1 MGLFKHR
8 NKQKPAVALGAGS
21 STPELAEWIRH
32 KLFRRK
38 RQGIQ
43 PDTAL
48 IASLTAG
55 CAAST
60 ASHDTGGPLQ
70 VPVGNC
76 DPQKDNGESS
86 ALPSLWD
93 RAYEALKIKDF
104 ELVEKY
110 EKLLSRELQ
119 DTGAS
124 LIRAYVT
131 AADPRVAT
139 GSQSNEPS
147 SKPDQASKNL
157 DETENQIDQDLQA
170 RRVQLDKI
178 AKDGLQRMDEGKTKY
193 HIAGQEYV
201 VQDQIA
207 QTAALVLWAKEWI
220 GKAIKVSP
228 EASMAFAGVCM
239 ILPVL
244 TRPIAADEANLD
256 GFTYVTTRMRYYIAL
271 EPLLQPRN
279 RDHSNATIIPGL
291 ISEFESNIM
300 DLYQHIL
307 EFQFRSVL
315 RFYRRRFGNFGRDLI
330 QHEGWVKLRTKIET
344 LETIVQ
350 KDSQQINTSS
360 SRQELENLNQKADKS
375 LETMHDILSVAENQL
390 HVAEQSLQVQ
400 KEIAKRML
408 SKDERKTLQLFRL
421 TKDEKDET
429 YEWYKNRVEDRVEG
443 TCQWFLQHDNFKNW
457 LRQDSGPLLVSA
469 DPGCGKSVLAKYLID
484 VELPRSSTICY
495 FFFKDQDQ
503 NTLKQAFCALLH
515 QLFTEKPSLIR
526 HAIPEYSNNGPD
538 FVKVTTSLWK
548 ILGNVAQDPETGPV
562 IFVLDALDECNE
574 SDFRD
579 LIRMLRQLFH
589 KDPRQ
594 LNETKFLVTSRPY
607 EHIVSEF
614 RELVDAFPHIHIP
627 GEESSETISQ
637 EVNLVIDSR
646 VEKLAKEKNLKADIK
661 NHLKQRL
668 LEIPHRT
675 YLWVYLVFDFLKSD
689 VFKKT
694 RKGID
699 STIDTLPESVNQA
712 YEGILSRSKD
722 QGIVRKVLSII
733 LVATRPLTLAEMNF
747 ALNFDAS
754 TRSLEELDLEAE
766 DDFEKSLRNWCG
778 LFVSIYHHKVYFLHQ
793 TAREFLL
800 PKLALSS
807 MPPSRWNGSITLQ
820 QGHLVLVE
828 ICVVYLD
835 VVLPDVPEANPKTD
849 SNIDYP
855 VFLDYS
861 ATYWPGH
868 FREGDI
874 GQDAI
879 VASLALRLCDPDI
892 KGFSIWTK
900 IYDQSVGYVR
910 RVAGIDRSLNV
921 ASILGLE
928 DIVKLQLARS
938 DINADSKNTVDGRTP
953 LSFAAQ
959 NGYLAIVKLLLVRD
973 VDPDSKDIYGGIPLS
988 LAAVE
993 EHEAIV
999 QLLLARDVD
1008 PDSKDT
1014 DGRTPLS
1021 FAASNG
1027 DEAII
1032 KLLLARDVDP
1042 DSKDTDGWTPLSFA
1056 ALNGHEAIL
1065 KLLLAKDVDPNSKDT
1080 NGRTPLS
1087 LAAMKGHEAIIK
1099 LLLAKGVDPNS
1110 KDTNGRTPLSIAA
1123 LNGHEAIIKLLL
1135 ARDVDPDSKDT
1146 NRRTPLSLAAEEGHE
1161 AIIKLLLARDVDPNS
1176 KDIRERSP
1184 LYFAIQRGHSAVV
1197 RQLLESGADADS
1209 IDNFRNTPLSLAVA
1223 QGREDIVELLLPR
1236 VANPNLKV
1244 FVGGR
1249 TQPLLSCAIARG
1261 DEGIVKLLLTRSD
1274 IDVESKDK
1282 FGITPLMLAKEGGHE
1297 RIIKLLEDHLGANPL

>member
-1 MGLFKHR
+1 MGTSGLSRTVAIEYHDNNTFHHAMDLFKHR
-8 NKQKPAVALGAGS
+8 NKQKPAVAVGAGS
-21 STPELAEWIRH
+21 STPELAERIRD
-32 KLFRRK
+32 KFRRK
-38 RQGIQ
+38 KQRIQ

-48 IASLTAG
+48 IASSTAG

-86 ALPSLWD
+86 TLPSLWD
-93 RAYEALKIKDF
+93 RAYEALRIKDF

-124 LIRAYVT
+124 HIRAYVT

-157 DETENQIDQDLQA
+157 DETENQINQDLQA

-207 QTAALVLWAKEWI
+207 QTAALVLWAKVWI

-279 RDHSNATIIPGL
+279 RDHSSASITPDL
-291 ISEFESNIM
+291 ISGFEFHIV

-307 EFQFRSVL
+307 EFQIRSVL

-330 QHEGWVKLRTKIET
+330 QHEDWVKLRTKIET
-344 LETIVQ
+344 LETIVRN
-350 KDSQQINTSS
+350 DSQQINTSS
-360 SRQELENLNQKADKS
+360 SRQELENLNQNAGKS
-375 LETMHDILSVAENQL
+375 LETMHDILSVAGKQL

-408 SKDERKTLQLFRL
+408 SKDEGTCLQHFRL

-443 TCQWFLQHDNFKNW
+443 TCQWFLQQDNFKNW

-526 HAIPEYSNNGPD
+526 HAMPDYSNNGPD
-538 FVKVTTSLWK
+538 FVKITTSLWK

-579 LIRMLRQLFH
+579 LIRMLKQLFH
-589 KDPRQ
+589 KDQRQ

-614 RELVDAFPHIHIP
+614 RELVEAFPHIHIP

-637 EVNLVIDSR
+637 EVNLVIESR
-646 VEKLAKEKNLKADIK
+646 VEKLAKEKNLKAEIK
-661 NHLKQRL
+661 DHLKQRL

-675 YLWVYLVFDFLKSD
+675 YLWVYLVFDFLRSE

-722 QGIVRKVLSII
+722 QGIVRKALSII
-733 LVATRPLTLAEMNF
+733 LVAKRPLTLAEMNV
-747 ALNFDAS
+747 ALNVDAS
-754 TRSLEELDLEAE
+754 TRSLEDLDLEAE

-800 PKLALSS
+800 PKLAVSS
-807 MPPSRWNGSITLQ
+807 MPHSRWNGSITLQ
-820 QGHLVLVE
+820 QGHFVLAE
-828 ICVVYLD
+828 ICVVYLEA
-835 VVLPDVPEANPKTD
+835 VLPDVPEASPETD

-855 VFLDYS
+855 VFLNYS

-879 VASLALRLCDPDI
+879 VASLALRLCDPHI
-892 KGFSIWTK
+892 KGFSIWSEF
-900 IYDQSVGYVR
+900 YDQSPECFIEDIGLV
-910 RVAGIDRSLNV
+910 DRGCNI

-928 DIVKLQLARS
+928 AVVKLLLARS
-938 DINADSKNTVDGRTP
+938 DINIDSKDTLNGRTPLSCAAMYGHTTIVKLFLARSDVDPDSKDDYERTP

-959 NGYLAIVKLLLVRD
+959 EGHLAIIELLLARDADPDSKDTGGWTPLFFAAWNGYLAIVKLLLERD
-973 VDPDSKDIYGGIPLS
+973 
-988 LAAVE
+988 A
-993 EHEAIV
+993 
-999 QLLLARDVD
+999 
-1008 PDSKDT
+1008 
-1014 DGRTPLS
+1014 
-1021 FAASNG
+1021 
-1027 DEAII
+1027 
-1032 KLLLARDVDP
+1032 
-1042 DSKDTDGWTPLSFA
+1042 
-1056 ALNGHEAIL
+1056 
-1065 KLLLAKDVDPNSKDT
+1065 DPNST
-1080 NGRTPLS
+1080 
-1087 LAAMKGHEAIIK
+1087 
-1099 LLLAKGVDPNS
+1099 
-1110 KDTNGRTPLSIAA
+1110 
-1123 LNGHEAIIKLLL
+1123 
-1135 ARDVDPDSKDT
+1135 
-1146 NRRTPLSLAAEEGHE
+1146 
-1161 AIIKLLLARDVDPNS
+1161 
-1176 KDIRERSP
+1176 
-1184 LYFAIQRGHSAVV
+1184 
-1197 RQLLESGADADS
+1197 
-1209 IDNFRNTPLSLAVA
+1209 
-1223 QGREDIVELLLPR
+1223 
-1236 VANPNLKV
+1236 
-1244 FVGGR
+1244 
-1249 TQPLLSCAIARG
+1249 
-1261 DEGIVKLLLTRSD
+1261 
-1274 IDVESKDK
+1274 DK
-1282 FGITPLMLAKEGGHE
+1282 NGITPLMLAKEGGHE
-1297 RIIKLLEDHLGANPL
+1297 GIIKLLEDHLGANPP

>member
-8 NKQKPAVALGAGS
+8 NKQKPAVAVGAGS
-21 STPELAEWIRH
+21 STPELAERVRD
-32 KLFRRK
+32 KFRRK

-48 IASLTAG
+48 IASSTAG
-55 CAAST
+55 CAALT
-60 ASHDTGGPLQ
+60 AAHDTGGPSQ
-70 VPVGNC
+70 VLVGNC
-76 DPQKDNGESS
+76 DPQKDNGEPS

-93 RAYEALKIKDF
+93 RAYEDLRIKEF
-104 ELVEKY
+104 KLVEKY
-110 EKLLSRELQ
+110 EKLLS
-119 DTGAS
+119 
-124 LIRAYVT
+124 
-131 AADPRVAT
+131 
-139 GSQSNEPS
+139 
-147 SKPDQASKNL
+147 KPNQASKNL
-157 DETENQIDQDLQA
+157 DETKNQINQDLRA

-220 GKAIKVSP
+220 GEAIKVSP

-256 GFTYVTTRMRYYIAL
+256 GFTYVTTRMRYYLAL

-279 RDHSNATIIPGL
+279 CDHSSATTAPDL
-291 ISEFESNIM
+291 ILEFESNIM

-315 RFYRRRFGNFGRDLI
+315 RFYRGRFGNFGRDLI
-330 QHEGWVKLRTKIET
+330 QHEDWVKLRTKIET
-344 LETIVQ
+344 LET
-350 KDSQQINTSS
+350 
-360 SRQELENLNQKADKS
+360 
-375 LETMHDILSVAENQL
+375 L

-408 SKDERKTLQLFRL
+408 SSDERTCLQLFRL

-526 HAIPEYSNNGPD
+526 HAMPEYSNNGPN
-538 FVKVTTSLWK
+538 FVKITTSLWK

-579 LIRMLRQLFH
+579 LIRMLKQLFH
-589 KDPRQ
+589 KDQRQ

-637 EVNLVIDSR
+637 EVNLVIKSR
-646 VEKLAKEKNLKADIK
+646 VEKLAKEKNLKAEIK
-661 NHLKQRL
+661 DHLKQRL

-694 RKGID
+694 RRGID

-722 QGIVRKVLSII
+722 QEIVRKALSII
-733 LVATRPLTLAEMNF
+733 LVAKRPLTLAEMNL
-747 ALNFDAS
+747 ALNVDAS
-754 TRSLEELDLEAE
+754 TRSLEDLDLEAE

-778 LFVSIYHHKVYFLHQ
+778 LFVSIFHRKIYFLHQ

-807 MPPSRWNGSITLQ
+807 MPPSRWNGSIALQ
-820 QGHLVLVE
+820 QGHFVLAE
-828 ICVVYLD
+828 ICVVY
-835 VVLPDVPEANPKTD
+835 
-849 SNIDYP
+849 
-855 VFLDYS
+855 
-861 ATYWPGH
+861 
-868 FREGDI
+868 
-874 GQDAI
+874 
-879 VASLALRLCDPDI
+879 
-892 KGFSIWTK
+892 
-900 IYDQSVGYVR
+900 
-910 RVAGIDRSLNV
+910 
-921 ASILGLE
+921 
-928 DIVKLQLARS
+928 
-938 DINADSKNTVDGRTP
+938 
-953 LSFAAQ
+953 
-959 NGYLAIVKLLLVRD
+959 
-973 VDPDSKDIYGGIPLS
+973 
-988 LAAVE
+988 
-993 EHEAIV
+993 
-999 QLLLARDVD
+999 
-1008 PDSKDT
+1008 
-1014 DGRTPLS
+1014 
-1021 FAASNG
+1021 
-1027 DEAII
+1027 
-1032 KLLLARDVDP
+1032 
-1042 DSKDTDGWTPLSFA
+1042 
-1056 ALNGHEAIL
+1056 
-1065 KLLLAKDVDPNSKDT
+1065 
-1080 NGRTPLS
+1080 
-1087 LAAMKGHEAIIK
+1087 
-1099 LLLAKGVDPNS
+1099 
-1110 KDTNGRTPLSIAA
+1110 
-1123 LNGHEAIIKLLL
+1123 
-1135 ARDVDPDSKDT
+1135 
-1146 NRRTPLSLAAEEGHE
+1146 
-1161 AIIKLLLARDVDPNS
+1161 
-1176 KDIRERSP
+1176 
-1184 LYFAIQRGHSAVV
+1184 
-1197 RQLLESGADADS
+1197 
-1209 IDNFRNTPLSLAVA
+1209 
-1223 QGREDIVELLLPR
+1223 
-1236 VANPNLKV
+1236 
-1244 FVGGR
+1244 
-1249 TQPLLSCAIARG
+1249 
-1261 DEGIVKLLLTRSD
+1261 
-1274 IDVESKDK
+1274 
-1282 FGITPLMLAKEGGHE
+1282 
-1297 RIIKLLEDHLGANPL
+1297 